1 MFYYVYSLLLLN
13 INPMTFLYF
22 FCPDNVR
29 ITSRIIS
36 WNMLVSNVSIRSVI
50 YHEMLEER
58 KVRMRE
64 RQKDHAIIQVG
75 KTLERGLHEVPTPAT
90 FYLIFHRE
98 NFQNECVNIAVINRL
113 RRDIDL
119 VKYWVSERFTE
130 GNDRSSFVAK
140 KVAIGFVPLK

>member
-1 MFYYVYSLLLLN
+1 
-13 INPMTFLYF
+13 
-22 FCPDNVR
+22 
-29 ITSRIIS
+29 
-36 WNMLVSNVSIRSVI
+36 MLVSNVSIRSVI
-50 YHEMLEER
+50 YHEMLEKR
-58 KVRMRE
+58 KIRMRE

-90 FYLIFHRE
+90 FYFIFHRE

-113 RRDIDL
+113 QRDIDL

-140 KVAIGFVPLK
+140 KCRN